1 MISPVL
7 SYGILLR
14 MTTMKI
20 NPQLVIYLARLGI
33 LFWKMK
39 LRILSLN
46 ILNKL
51 GITDIKEIKYSK
63 IAIGGILS

>member
-1 MISPVL
+1 
-7 SYGILLR
+7 

-20 NPQLVIYLARLGI
+20 NPQLVIYLARFGI

-46 ILNKL
+46 ILNKI
-51 GITDIKEIKYSK
+51 GNVDIKEIKYSK

>member
-1 MISPVL
+1 
-7 SYGILLR
+7 

-20 NPQLVIYLARLGI
+20 NTQLVIYLARFGI

-51 GITDIKEIKYSK
+51 GITDIKVIKYSK